1 MQTGC
6 DSISGSITVSG
17 SKWLYLSIPYSENW
31 KAYVDGEEVEISRA
45 DSAFCAIPLESGEHS
60 IELRYENRILLYSLP
75 VSLAGAA
82 VFAAV
87 IIVTEKKIKKK
98 KAN

>member
-1 MQTGC
+1 M
-6 DSISGSITVSG
+6 
-17 SKWLYLSIPYSENW
+17 
-31 KAYVDGEEVEISRA
+31 DGEEVEISRA

-75 VSLAGAA
+75 VSLACAA

-87 IIVTEKKIKKK
+87 IIVTENKIKKK